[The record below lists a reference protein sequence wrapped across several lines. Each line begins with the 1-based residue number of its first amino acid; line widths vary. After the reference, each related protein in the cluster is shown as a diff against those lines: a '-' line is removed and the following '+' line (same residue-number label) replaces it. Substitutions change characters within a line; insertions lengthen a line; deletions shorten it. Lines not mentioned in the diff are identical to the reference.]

1 MKSLWAAIS
10 GIIEGSEEPL
20 HRAKTEIFE
29 ETGIPESKIG
39 LLKATAQMRVDS
51 PQYAN
56 HEWLVYPFLFSVEN
70 PVIKLNW
77 ENSEYRWISLS
88 EITQYRTVPSLDK
101 VLARLL

>member
-10 GIIEGSEEPL
+10 GIIEGNEEPF

-29 ETGIPESKIG
+29 ETGIPEVKIG
-39 LLKATAQMRVDS
+39 LLRAAPQMRADS

-56 HEWLVYPFLFSVEN
+56 HEWLVYPFLFVVED
-70 PVIKLNW
+70 PVIELNW
-77 ENSEYRWISLS
+77 ENSEYRWISPS

-101 VLARLL
+101 VLASLL